1 MNKLPLLSLLL
12 PCVALL
18 IGGCA
23 TGTGVA
29 GPGNAGF
36 EAHRAAVQAYA
47 DWQLAGRLNVRQQQ
61 QSDTVSIRWQQQGKS
76 FDITLSSTMLGLGTT
91 RVSGGTAEVLVEKA
105 GEAPVTLPDL
115 QALTRDYLAF
125 DFPAT
130 NLLYWVRGLP
140 APDLPA
146 TTAFDDSD
154 LLASLTQ
161 QDGTGRSWQLTFD
174 RYVAVDGLVMPGRIR
189 LNSEDVQLTFLVSE
203 WQLR

>member
-1 MNKLPLLSLLL
+1 VNKLRLLCLL
-12 PCVALL
+12 PCLAFLL
-18 IGGCA
+18 GGCA
-23 TGTGVA
+23 TNTGVT

-36 EAHRAAVQAYA
+36 EAHRVAVLGFG
-47 DWQLAGRLNVRQQQ
+47 DWQLEGRLNIRQQQ
-61 QSDTVSIRWQQQGKS
+61 QSDTVSIRWQQQGDT
-76 FDITLSSTMLGLGTT
+76 FEITLSSTMLGLGTT
-91 RVSGGTAEVLVEKA
+91 QVSGGNGKVLVEKA

-146 TTAFDDSD
+146 ATTFDDND

-161 QDGTGRSWQLTFD
+161 QDSSGQHWQLTFD
-174 RYVAVDGLVMPGRIR
+174 RYTSVDALVMPGRIR
-189 LNSEDVQLTFLVSE
+189 MSNEAVQLTFLVGE
-203 WQLR
+203 WQLH